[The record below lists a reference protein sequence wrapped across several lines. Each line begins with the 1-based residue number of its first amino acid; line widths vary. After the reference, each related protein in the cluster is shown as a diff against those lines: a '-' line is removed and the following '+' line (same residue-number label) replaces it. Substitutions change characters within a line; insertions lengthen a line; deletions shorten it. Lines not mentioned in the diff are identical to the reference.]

1 MNRLIIVVGPHGV
14 GKTRLTDYLRDHI
27 ESCNLY
33 RLSGQ
38 PEKGI
43 DGLTKS
49 VHMYEALFTY
59 LGLMK
64 DVSVTLLF
72 DSFFMTEEAM
82 CEIQDKVYSFRDAY
96 QTFCERLNALPY
108 DIYYFNLYLNDTSLY
123 QERIASRMHHKYFS
137 ISSHHSITLQTIY
150 QRISD
155 ELKEQEHIKVFDIPM
170 DDFHVS
176 YQKIDEIL
184 EVGREEV

>member
-14 GKTRLTDYLRDHI
+14 GKTRLTNYLRDHL

-38 PEKGI
+38 PEKGM

-49 VHMYEALFTY
+49 KCMYEALFAY
-59 LGLMK
+59 LKLMQ

-82 CEIQDKVYSFRDAY
+82 CEIHDKAYSFHEAY
-96 QTFCERLNALPY
+96 QTFSERLNSLPY

-123 QERIASRMHHKYFS
+123 QERISSRTHHKYYS
-137 ISSHHSITLQTIY
+137 ISSNYSSALQIIY
-150 QRISD
+150 QRISN
-155 ELKEQEHIKVFDIPM
+155 ELKEQKCIKVFDIPM
-170 DDFHVS
+170 DDFREA

-184 EVGREEV
+184 EIRRDFQ

>member
-59 LGLMK
+59 LEQMK

-72 DSFFMTEEAM
+72 DRFFMTEEAM
-82 CEIQDKVYSFRDAY
+82 CEIQDKAYSFHEAY
-96 QTFCERLNALPY
+96 QTFSERLNLMPY
-108 DIYYFNLYLNDTSLY
+108 DIYYFNLYLKDISLY
-123 QERIASRMHHKYFS
+123 QQRLSTRTHHKYFP
-137 ISSHHSITLQTIY
+137 ISSHHSIALQTIY

>member
-82 CEIQDKVYSFRDAY
+82 CEIQDKVYSFHDA
-96 QTFCERLNALPY
+96 
-108 DIYYFNLYLNDTSLY
+108 
-123 QERIASRMHHKYFS
+123 
-137 ISSHHSITLQTIY
+137 
-150 QRISD
+150 
-155 ELKEQEHIKVFDIPM
+155 
-170 DDFHVS
+170 
-176 YQKIDEIL
+176 
-184 EVGREEV
+184 